1 MQFRSKVLMTASS
14 IAVAA
19 STFIGLG
26 VASAST
32 PQKPP
37 PENAAPSVPVVP
49 GSGKGLVL
57 GYINFGETAGPF
69 INAVEDSIEKEAK
82 IAGATLEVCDAHATA
97 EDATA
102 CARNFKLQHVQAYL
116 NFQPV
121 SAAAPAV
128 CAAGPK
134 VPVIAIDIHQPP
146 CETAFMGTNNAYAGW
161 LGGVGVGQY
170 FKSHFGCKYDAFVSL
185 GDAAVGPVDGE
196 RMGGYLDGFES
207 ICGTVP
213 ASKYIK
219 IENSGSSD
227 PTVPVFTDQLTR
239 LPGAHHIIV
248 VGINDE
254 SVEGAIDAARTA
266 NRLSDIYISGQGL
279 DNSAYCLVKT
289 YNHWM
294 GDTAYFPEHYG
305 LVGVPYLIKLAKG
318 QSVPKLLYVHD
329 QFVTPANIA
338 QYYGPE
344 VAHCP
349 AFH

>member
-1 MQFRSKVLMTASS
+1 MQYRSKVLTAAASV
-14 IAVAA
+14 AVAA

-26 VASAST
+26 VASASS
-32 PQKPP
+32 PPKPP
-37 PENAAPSVPVVP
+37 PENAAPTIPVLP
-49 GSGKGLVL
+49 GSGKGLIL

-82 IAGATLEVCDAHATA
+82 ISGATLEVCDAHSTA
-97 EDATA
+97 EDAVA
-102 CARNFKLQHVQAYL
+102 CARNFKLEHVQAYL

-170 FKSHFGCKYDAFVSL
+170 VKSHFNCQYDAFVSL
-185 GDAAVGPVDGE
+185 ADAAVGPVNGE

-213 ASKYIK
+213 SSKLIN
-219 IENSGSSD
+219 IENSGSTD
-227 PTVPVFTDQLTR
+227 PTLPVFTDVLTR
-239 LPGAHHIIV
+239 LPDAHRIIA

-266 NRLSDIYISGQGL
+266 NRLSDIYVSGQGL
-279 DNSAYCLVKT
+279 DNSAYCLLKT
-289 YNHWM
+289 DPHWI

-318 QSVPKLLYVHD
+318 QKVPKLLYVHD
-329 QFVTPANIA
+329 EFVTSSNIA
-338 QYYGPE
+338 MYYGPE